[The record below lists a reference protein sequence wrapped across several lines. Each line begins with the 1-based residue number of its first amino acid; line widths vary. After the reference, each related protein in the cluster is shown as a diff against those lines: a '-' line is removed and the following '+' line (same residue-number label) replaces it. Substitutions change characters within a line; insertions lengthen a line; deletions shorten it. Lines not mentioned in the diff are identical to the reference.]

1 MYNIFLRYMNTVKQ
15 VETTE
20 ELFNL
25 HNKVEHM
32 ARIQWE
38 KENEFDDLCDEV
50 DRRFFE
56 LVKNTFNFETT
67 DDLGIEYFR
76 PSIGYDDMYSY
87 VNVLVINHNNN
98 NEKEIS
104 EVMGINPKW
113 MSNCENL

>member
-1 MYNIFLRYMNTVKQ
+1 MNTVKQ

-25 HNKVEHM
+25 HNKMEHM

-50 DRRFFE
+50 DRRVLE

-67 DDLGIEYFR
+67 DNLEIEYLR
-76 PSIGYDDMYSY
+76 PCIGHDDMYSY

-98 NEKEIS
+98 NEKEML
-104 EVMGINPKW
+104 EVMDMNSNPW
-113 MSNCENL
+113 MSKCENL